1 MILIGIIFFPWMQSM
16 FCFLFFFSTFTL
28 IFQES
33 WQGLDMIYVK
43 KKSKYFDKK
52 KTNAKTSLAS
62 PTASKHFLKIIY
74 SPPIKESKCPELLCA
89 SYLTL
94 QKFGMWDQ
102 INCQEKRF
110 KICHI
115 LYIRKPKVT
124 FSIFHFVLLIFS
136 LYVDQGIY

>member
-1 MILIGIIFFPWMQSM
+1 MWIFIGKNNQQKNSLTWYDLNWNYIFPLNAKHV
-16 FCFLFFFSTFTL
+16 LFFVLFFNFHFDFSRVLTRPGHD
-28 IFQES
+28 ICE
-33 WQGLDMIYVK
+33 

-52 KTNAKTSLAS
+52 KTNVKTSLAS

-115 LYIRKPKVT
+115 
-124 FSIFHFVLLIFS
+124 
-136 LYVDQGIY
+136 